1 MRPSRSVQLL
11 LAFGILVLAAP
22 LARATIIGRET
33 RLLPLDPG
41 EGDNTGISVSVD
53 GDVAIVGSV
62 FHDGPGIDAGAAYVY
77 RYGGL
82 GWSFEQELR
91 PADPEPED
99 RFGRSVSVSG
109 DVAVIGAYRSDDAGS
124 ESGAAYI
131 YRFDGVSWIQE
142 QKLTASDATAG
153 DRFGCGVS
161 IRGDIVAVGAYRDGD
176 LEQGS
181 AYVFRFDGVRWGE
194 EQKLTADQPT
204 AYDYYGFCV
213 STDGD
218 RVAVGCECDDDR
230 GVDSGSATLYRHDG
244 QSWTPEAKLTSGD
257 GAPEDYFGH
266 YISLRADACVVGAYG
281 DDGAGSQ
288 SGSAYVFR
296 HDGFGWVQEQKLTA
310 SDAAP
315 GDVFG
320 WNVSMCGDVALVGA
334 QWNTDGGALPG
345 ASYLFRRAGT
355 TWIEEAKLAPTD
367 AAPTALFGYA
377 GSVGDRHVLV
387 GAPWDSVGG
396 VASGAAYAFDLI
408 DPAAAEF
415 PAATARRFELR
426 VEPNPASSMTRIAL
440 TDRGRRESDLVAIHD
455 VTGRLVRTL
464 RLTEAGRSI
473 PWDGTDARGVPLPS
487 GAYYAWFCSMRGSAG
502 AVIVLCR

>member
-1 MRPSRSVQLL
+1 MRPSRSIPLL
-11 LAFGILVLAAP
+11 VAVGILILATTV
-22 LARATIIGRET
+22 ARATTIQRES
-33 RLLPLDPG
+33 RLLPSDPG
-41 EGDNTGISVSVD
+41 DGDNTGISVSID

-62 FHDGPGIDAGAAYVY
+62 FHDDPGIDAGAAYVY

-82 GWSFEQELR
+82 GWNFEQKLT

-124 ESGAAYI
+124 ESGAAYV
-131 YRFDGVSWIQE
+131 YRFDGASWIQE
-142 QKLTASDATAG
+142 QKLTASDAAVG

-161 IRGDIVAVGAYRDGD
+161 IRGDVAAIGAYRDGD

-181 AYVFRFDGVRWGE
+181 AYVFRFDGVRWNQ

-230 GVDSGSATLYRHDG
+230 GVDSGSAFLYRYNG
-244 QSWTPEAKLTSGD
+244 LTWLLESKLRSAD
-257 GAPEDYFGH
+257 GASEDYLGH
-266 YISLRADACVVGAYG
+266 YVSLRVDACIVGAYG

-288 SGSAYVFR
+288 SGSAYIFR
-296 HDGFGWVQEQKLTA
+296 RDGFGWVQEEKLTA
-310 SDAAP
+310 SDAAA

-320 WNVSMCGDVALVGA
+320 WNVSICGDLALVGA
-334 QWNTDGGALPG
+334 QWNTDGGTRPG
-345 ASYLFRRAGT
+345 ASYLFRRAGA
-355 TWIEEAKLAPTD
+355 TWTEEAKLAPTG
-367 AAPTALFGYA
+367 AGPTALFGYA
-377 GSVGDRHVLV
+377 GSVCDRHVLV

-408 DPAAAEF
+408 DPAAAEL
-415 PAATARRFELR
+415 AVAVIRRPELR
-426 VEPNPASSMTRIAL
+426 VEPNPASSGMRIAWI
-440 TDRGRRESDLVAIHD
+440 DGGRREPALVTILDA
-455 VTGRLVRTL
+455 TGRLIRTL
-464 RLTEAGRSI
+464 HPTAAEGSI
-473 PWDGTDARGVPLPS
+473 PWDGTDARGKPLPS
-487 GAYYAWFCSMRGSAG
+487 GTYYARFCSMAGSAG